1 MSLANACNEAKT
13 STSRKKPSP
22 EPEERKARL
31 PTEANIAES
40 YVEKPK
46 NLADLRAAIS
56 SRATRASSLTEGYYN
71 RIAELNPRLN
81 IYLSLTK
88 DRALAQAERVD
99 QLAAKGDPLPPLAG
113 IPVGIKDVLVLKG
126 APATAGSKILQGYH
140 PPYDATAVARLEAA
154 GAVLLGKLNCDEFAM
169 GSSNENSAYGP
180 VRNPVDTERVPGG
193 SSGGSAAA
201 VAANLAVATLG
212 TDTGG
217 SIRQPASFC
226 GVVGVLPTYGRVSR
240 YGLIAFASS
249 LDRVGPF
256 AANVRDAA
264 TLLGVIAGHDPK
276 DATSSAA
283 PVPDYAA
290 ESDKPA
296 AGLRIGIP
304 DEYFAEGLDPEVRAA
319 VEAGIDSLRAAG
331 CILKRISLPHTRYA
345 IPAYYLV
352 ATAEASANLA
362 RFDGV
367 RYGYR
372 SPASESLGAM
382 YRHTRD
388 EGFGAEVK
396 RRILLGTY
404 ALSAGYYD
412 AYYLKAQQ
420 VRRLLAEE
428 FLRAFSEVDAIVTP
442 TAPTAA
448 FKLGEK
454 TGDPLA
460 MYLAD
465 IYTVTASLAGIC
477 GVTVPCGKT
486 SAGLP
491 VGMQVLATHLGES
504 TAFRVAR
511 AVEAAQGSGDSEQ
524 KKES

>member
-1 MSLANACNEAKT
+1 LSSEAK
-13 STSRKKPSP
+13 P
-22 EPEERKARL
+22 
-31 PTEANIAES
+31 AENFI
-40 YVEKPK
+40 EKPK
-46 NLADLRAAIS
+46 TLAELRAGITS
-56 SRATRASSLTEGYYN
+56 GSTRAVDLAASYYE
-71 RIAELNPRLN
+71 RIAEVNPRLN
-81 IYLSLTK
+81 AYLSLTK
-88 DRALAQAERVD
+88 ERAMAQAARVD
-99 QLAAKGDPLPPLAG
+99 EAAAKGEPLPPLAG
-113 IPVGIKDVLVLKG
+113 IPVGIKDVLVMKG
-126 APATAGSKILQGYH
+126 AAATAGSKILEGYR
-140 PPYDATAVARLEAA
+140 PPYDATVVSKLEAA

-180 VRNPVDTERVPGG
+180 VRNPADTERVPGG

-201 VAANLAVATLG
+201 VAADMAVATLG
-212 TDTGG
+212 SDTGG

-276 DATSSAA
+276 DATSSPA

-290 ESDKPA
+290 ESDKPLKEPGKA
-296 AGLRIGIP
+296 RLRIGIP
-304 DEYFAEGLDPEVRAA
+304 AEYFGDGLDPEVRAA
-319 VEAGIDSLRAAG
+319 IEKGIAALKDAG
-331 CILKRISLPHTRYA
+331 CTLKPISLPYTRYA
-345 IPAYYLV
+345 IPVYYLV

-372 SPASESLGAM
+372 TPKPENLAAM
-382 YRHTRD
+382 YSHSRD

-412 AYYLKAQQ
+412 AYYRKAQQ

-428 FLRAFSEVDAIVTP
+428 FLRAFTEVDAIVTP
-442 TAPTAA
+442 TAPTPA
-448 FKLGEK
+448 FKLNEK

-465 IYTVTASLAGIC
+465 IFTVPASLAGIC
-477 GVTVPCGKT
+477 GVSVPCGA
-486 SAGLP
+486 SAAGLP
-491 VGMQVLATHLGES
+491 VGMQVLARHLNEG

-511 AVEAAQGSGDSEQ
+511 AVEAANLQERAG
-524 KKES
+524 

>member
-1 MSLANACNEAKT
+1 MPSEARTTENFVERPPTLAALREQIASGRTKA
-13 STSRKKPSP
+13 SDLAARYY
-22 EPEERKARL
+22 ER
-31 PTEANIAES
+31 I
-40 YVEKPK
+40 EK
-46 NLADLRAAIS
+46 
-56 SRATRASSLTEGYYN
+56 
-71 RIAELNPRLN
+71 LNPRLN
-81 IYLSLTK
+81 VFLSLTK
-88 DRALAQAERVD
+88 ERAFEQTVRIDAM
-99 QLAAKGDPLPPLAG
+99 AAKGDPLPLLAG
-113 IPVGIKDVLVLKG
+113 VPVGIKDVLVTQG
-126 APATAGSKILQGYH
+126 APSTAGSKILQGYR
-140 PPYDATAVARLEAA
+140 PPYDCTAVAKLEAA
-154 GAVLLGKLNCDEFAM
+154 GAVLLGKTNCDEFAM

-180 VRNPVDTERVPGG
+180 VRNPVDPERVPGG

-201 VAANLAVATLG
+201 VAANMAVAALG

-249 LDRVGPF
+249 LDRIGPL
-256 AANVRDAA
+256 AGNVRDAA
-264 TLLGVIAGHDPK
+264 SLLGVIAGHDPS
-276 DATSSAA
+276 DATSSPA
-283 PVPDYAA
+283 PVEDYAA

-296 AGLRIGIP
+296 AGLRIGVP
-304 DEYFAEGLDPEVRAA
+304 QEYFAEGLDPEVRAS
-319 VEAGIDSLRAAG
+319 VEKGIATLEAAG
-331 CILKRISLPHTRYA
+331 CSIKPISLPHTKYA
-345 IPAYYLV
+345 VPTYYLV

-372 SPASESLGAM
+372 SANSASLSAM
-382 YRHTRD
+382 YSHSRD
-388 EGFGAEVK
+388 GGFGAEVK
-396 RRILLGTY
+396 RRIFLGTY

-428 FLRAFSEVDAIVTP
+428 FLRAFAEVDAIVTP
-442 TAPTAA
+442 TSPVPA
-448 FKLGEK
+448 FRLGEK

-477 GVTVPCGKT
+477 GVSVPCGATK
-486 SAGLP
+486 AGLP
-491 VGMQVLATHLGES
+491 IGMQVLARPLGES

-511 AVEAAQGSGDSEQ
+511 AVEAARI
-524 KKES
+524 